1 MDQTQEEVIRENHN
15 DIIDTLRAH
24 PEAFNRLLGEMY
36 QDKLISPDAKQSM
49 TIDTR
54 HDSPEDKRRK
64 VDDLLGKLCSRFSK
78 VDLQTLCAKLRKVE
92 LDGLVKKLEAEL
104 ELKSAAGSQY
114 APQHQ
119 VL

>member
-1 MDQTQEEVIRENHN
+1 MDQTQKSVLRENQGVML
-15 DIIDTLRAH
+15 DTLRAH
-24 PEAFNRLLGEMY
+24 PEDFNCLLGELY
-36 QDKLISPDAKQSM
+36 QDKLISPDATQSM

-54 HDSPEDKRRK
+54 RDSPEDKRRK